1 MSLAVTE
8 LSGDLS
14 PSLVVRLSTFGRG
27 LLCVVE
33 LAESLEILWGVVIS
47 TVDVVHLVGVLATE

>member
-1 MSLAVTE
+1 MSLTVTE

-27 LLCVVE
+27 LLRVVE
-33 LAESLEILWGVVIS
+33 LAESLKVLWGVIIS